1 MDPVGPWS
9 AYASYNRLAGVQA
22 GASTGDLHHHLTS
35 STTTGSPATTT
46 TQILPGGFLSPPP
59 VGYEVFSPLFHPTTK
74 PAAHYVNQ
82 HRQAL
87 AQAQAAAASAS
98 ASKQSSDGEYHQAQ
112 SFFDQGPTPW
122 QQNSP
127 FGILPHESVV
137 ATTKAGA
144 YENFNAHFAAQSLNQ
159 LVATNSKNVRPRS
172 PQVTTTT
179 TKTSASQPNT
189 STFFQVWINFMPKY
203 GNSSFLRLQLR
214 SFFVRMKSFLLLC
227 HGFANQT
234 TYRTFEII
242 FHFTI
247 SRPFS
252 SYIVLQLL
260 FDGCKNY
267 GIICN
272 NQFLLKDIYS
282 NFQPLFLEIL

>member
-9 AYASYNRLAGVQA
+9 AYASYNRLAGVQP
-22 GASTGDLHHHLTS
+22 ASTGDLHHHLAS
-35 STTTGSPATTT
+35 STTAGSPATTT

-59 VGYEVFSPLFHPTTK
+59 VGYEVFSPLFHPTNK

-98 ASKQSSDGEYHQAQ
+98 KQSTDAEYHQAQ
-112 SFFDQGPTPW
+112 AFFEQGPTPW

-137 ATTKAGA
+137 ATTKAGP

-172 PQVTTTT
+172 PQVTTVS
-179 TKTSASQPNT
+179 TKASPSSQPNSGAFFPVRVLSLEF
-189 STFFQVWINFMPKY
+189 ST
-203 GNSSFLRLQLR
+203 
-214 SFFVRMKSFLLLC
+214 
-227 HGFANQT
+227 
-234 TYRTFEII
+234 E
-242 FHFTI
+242 
-247 SRPFS
+247 
-252 SYIVLQLL
+252 
-260 FDGCKNY
+260 
-267 GIICN
+267 
-272 NQFLLKDIYS
+272 
-282 NFQPLFLEIL
+282 

>member
-9 AYASYNRLAGVQA
+9 AYASYNRLAGVQP
-22 GASTGDLHHHLTS
+22 ASSSGDLHHHLTS

-59 VGYEVFSPLFHPTTK
+59 VGYEVFSPLFHSTTK

-98 ASKQSSDGEYHQAQ
+98 KQSADGEYHGQAQ
-112 SFFDQGPTPW
+112 AFFEQGPTPW

-137 ATTKAGA
+137 ATTKAGP

-159 LVATNSKNVRPRS
+159 LVANNSKNVRPRS
-172 PQVTTTT
+172 PQVTTAT
-179 TKTSASQPNT
+179 TKSSSSQNSTS
-189 STFFQVWINFMPKY
+189 FFQVCMN
-203 GNSSFLRLQLR
+203 R
-214 SFFVRMKSFLLLC
+214 
-227 HGFANQT
+227 
-234 TYRTFEII
+234 
-242 FHFTI
+242 
-247 SRPFS
+247 
-252 SYIVLQLL
+252 
-260 FDGCKNY
+260 
-267 GIICN
+267 
-272 NQFLLKDIYS
+272 
-282 NFQPLFLEIL
+282 